1 MGSTFQDCTA
11 LAALP
16 SDLFA
21 GCVNLTSL
29 TLTFSG
35 CTALAVLPA
44 DLLKHNTLLISAGS
58 TFYGCAALVS
68 IPSSLFASCPL
79 ITAFGATFQN
89 TGVVEI
95 PENLFSGNPLVTAY
109 GQTFRGCKNLRS
121 VPAGLFVASINAT
134 TFTNVFAECIALEEV
149 GPGLLNNLP
158 ATTIGYLF
166 DGCVQLRTNVSTIF
180 NLDSYSTIVTTTA
193 TFRGCSAITGKGL
206 EFMGKVP
213 NVTAH
218 YYAFYNCTSLDD
230 FADLPGNWI
239 TNKL

>member
-1 MGSTFQDCTA
+1 M
-11 LAALP
+11 P
-16 SDLFA
+16 SGLLA

-44 DLLKHNTLLISAGS
+44 DLLEHNTLLTSAGS
-58 TFYGCAALVS
+58 TFYDCTSLAD
-68 IPSSLFASCPL
+68 IPPTLFASCPL

-89 TGVVEI
+89 TGVAEI

-121 VPAGLFVASINAT
+121 VPAGLFAASVNAT
-134 TFTNVFAECIALEEV
+134 MFTNVFAECRALEVV
-149 GPGLLNNLP
+149 GAGLLN
-158 ATTIGYLF
+158 TTAVTTMGYLF
-166 DGCVQLRTNVSTIF
+166 DGCPALRSDVNAIF
-180 NLDSYSTIVTTTA
+180 NLESYPAIVTTTA
-193 TFRGCSAITGKGL
+193 IFRGCALLTGRGL
-206 EFMGKVP
+206 VFMAKVP

-218 YYAFYNCTSLDD
+218 YYVFYSCADLDD
-230 FADLPGNWI
+230 YDDLPGNWI